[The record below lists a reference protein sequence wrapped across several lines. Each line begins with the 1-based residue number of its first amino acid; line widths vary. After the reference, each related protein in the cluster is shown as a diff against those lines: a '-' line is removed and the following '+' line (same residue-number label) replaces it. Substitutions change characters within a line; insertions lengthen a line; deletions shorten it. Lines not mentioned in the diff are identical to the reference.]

1 MKQRELIRRITA
13 AAEAAGVEFVFV
25 REGGSHTLYRCG
37 DQQVVIPRH
46 REVRPGTA
54 ETILRKLEPIFGKG
68 WWRS

>member
-1 MKQRELIRRITA
+1 
-13 AAEAAGVEFVFV
+13 VEFVFV

-54 ETILRKLEPIFGKG
+54 ETIMRKLEPIFGKG
-68 WWRS
+68 WWRR